1 MEKWDA
7 DIYFL
12 QEMRSE
18 SELISMVNTMPNYS
32 YVFDEESGNLGFALV
47 YKNQYVTFNSK
58 NELWADTPNNDDG
71 DSDYANNASY
81 QFADRPPM
89 ENYVTWSDGVKTIN
103 LYLIGI
109 HYKCCGDDSYDAND
123 TGDETTR
130 RHHASLLLTDYILNN
145 RANDNVIILG
155 DFNNVG
161 SQSITNPT
169 LSPFTDQ
176 DNFESANSFRLT
188 DLSILQGPASGLTIF
203 YKNLFK
209 FFALFSLIVGQELKD
224 IDTKLSNL
232 EFEQVQLPLEQLHSQ
247 YPENSDILL
256 RLSITHHYLSES
268 AIKEREDK
276 KNALKAFQYIK
287 QANEIDPDNPNILK
301 WYVITL
307 GKTVEE
313 DTIRNQ
319 IEQSKNIQ
327 TIALKVIE
335 LLPNDEFCYS
345 IMGQWHYKLADLGR
359 ASRRIAS
366 ILFSEPPKGSFEEA
380 QYFFEKSL
388 QYNPDYIGTYYWLGK
403 TYLKLDKKQKAVELF
418 KIGVTLDRPFKRE
431 EKADRGM
438 KRYLEKL

>member
-1 MEKWDA
+1 M
-7 DIYFL
+7 I
-12 QEMRSE
+12 
-18 SELISMVNTMPNYS
+18 
-32 YVFDEESGNLGFALV
+32 
-47 YKNQYVTFNSK
+47 
-58 NELWADTPNNDDG
+58 
-71 DSDYANNASY
+71 
-81 QFADRPPM
+81 
-89 ENYVTWSDGVKTIN
+89 
-103 LYLIGI
+103 
-109 HYKCCGDDSYDAND
+109 
-123 TGDETTR
+123 
-130 RHHASLLLTDYILNN
+130 
-145 RANDNVIILG
+145 
-155 DFNNVG
+155 
-161 SQSITNPT
+161 
-169 LSPFTDQ
+169 
-176 DNFESANSFRLT
+176 
-188 DLSILQGPASGLTIF
+188 IF

-209 FFALFSLIVGQELKD
+209 FFALFSLIAGQELKD

-232 EFEQVQLPLEQLHSQ
+232 EFEQVQLPLEQLYSK

-268 AIKEREDK
+268 AIEKSEDK
-276 KNALKAFQYIK
+276 KNALKAFKYIE
-287 QANEIDPDNPNILK
+287 QANDIDPDNPNILK
-301 WYVITL
+301 WYVIAL

-403 TYLKLDKKQKAVELF
+403 TYLKLGKKQKAVELF
-418 KIGVTLDRPFKRE
+418 KVGLTLDRPFKRE
-431 EKADRGM
+431 EKAYQGM
-438 KRYLEKL
+438 KSYLEKL

>member
-1 MEKWDA
+1 M
-7 DIYFL
+7 I
-12 QEMRSE
+12 
-18 SELISMVNTMPNYS
+18 
-32 YVFDEESGNLGFALV
+32 
-47 YKNQYVTFNSK
+47 
-58 NELWADTPNNDDG
+58 
-71 DSDYANNASY
+71 
-81 QFADRPPM
+81 
-89 ENYVTWSDGVKTIN
+89 
-103 LYLIGI
+103 
-109 HYKCCGDDSYDAND
+109 
-123 TGDETTR
+123 
-130 RHHASLLLTDYILNN
+130 
-145 RANDNVIILG
+145 
-155 DFNNVG
+155 
-161 SQSITNPT
+161 
-169 LSPFTDQ
+169 
-176 DNFESANSFRLT
+176 
-188 DLSILQGPASGLTIF
+188 IF

-209 FFALFSLIVGQELKD
+209 FFVLFSLIAGQELKD

-232 EFEQVQLPLEQLHSQ
+232 EFEQVQLPLEQLNSK

-256 RLSITHHYLSES
+256 RRSITHHYLSES
-268 AIKEREDK
+268 AIEKSEDK
-276 KNALKAFQYIK
+276 KNALKAFKYIE
-287 QANEIDPDNPNILK
+287 QANDIDPDNPNILK

-403 TYLKLDKKQKAVELF
+403 TYLMLDKKQKAVELF
-418 KIGVTLDRPFKRE
+418 QVGVTLDRPFKRE
-431 EKADRGM
+431 EKAYQGM
-438 KRYLEKL
+438 KSYLEKL